1 MMTPIIKNNFIYR
14 KVHNYIHRKDSG
26 VNFVFIGRPGSGK
39 STAAMKVCIDLDP
52 TFNVNRVCHSIKEV
66 LELMVNGDPITGP
79 LKPGQAILMDEIVN
93 EQGAYSRQSLSKTN
107 ITFSYLFANFRA
119 KRLIFCI
126 CLPKLTQLDKDVR
139 DVGIHGVFRLK
150 SIDFKKKKSKASFYW
165 NTINEF
171 GKASKLTL
179 PRLVNMKSQEVLK
192 IRNIWIAA
200 PSKEFVNQ
208 YKIKKNKYID
218 DKEKIWLAKVTSED
232 RAKDLKDSKDTKL
245 ILAKIG
251 ANKEKYMTGV
261 NFDADKIMLDFG
273 LEYSKANILR
283 RLAGKTYS
291 IDGSQ
296 SVPKKKDTTNQ
307 IDSFLTKIKQLN
319 EGFTPANS
327 SQ

>member
-52 TFNVNRVCHSIKEV
+52 TFNVNRICHSIKEV

-179 PRLVNMKSQEVLK
+179 PRLVDMKSQEVLK

-232 RAKDLKDSKDTKL
+232 RAKQ
-245 ILAKIG
+245 INEAKTYTSLLNIIG
-251 ANKEKYMTGV
+251 KEKDKFMSGV
-261 NFDADKIMLDFG
+261 NFDPDKIMLHFNLG
-273 LEYSKANILR
+273 STKAKLLTK
-283 RLAGKTYS
+283 LANKTYS
-291 IDGSQ
+291 INGSQ
-296 SVPKKKDTTNQ
+296 PVPKKKDNTE
-307 IDSFLTKIKQLN
+307 SFLNKIKQVN
-319 EGFTPANS
+319 EGFTSKTLPI
-327 SQ
+327 